1 MDPSSLLGT
10 DVLLFLAI
18 GLLGGAHC
26 IGMCGPLVTTY
37 AARMDPDAGRTDG
50 GTHGTTGG
58 TRGTAGGT
66 HETSGEA
73 TDRTSR
79 TDQTGRTGR
88 ADRDGRGG
96 HLTTYEV
103 RQHALFNL
111 GRTASYAAIGTALG
125 ALGGAVLVTTAT
137 VTGAAGTVRGV
148 VGLGVGLVV
157 MAVGVRYV
165 LGGTTG
171 GVHLPGLQR
180 VTGWLTGHVD
190 RLANGPGI
198 VALGAVHGLLPC
210 PILYPAYL
218 YAFASGSALSGGIA
232 LAALGVGTMPAVFL
246 YGTLIGSV
254 DAVHRRRVHRL
265 LGVAFLALG
274 YVLFA
279 HGLMSIGIHV
289 PHPRLPFW
297 NPLDAG
303 MGGMAGHGGG

>member
-1 MDPSSLLGT
+1 MDPSTLLGT

-37 AARMDPDAGRTDG
+37 AARMDPDSGRTDG
-50 GTHGTTGG
+50 GT
-58 TRGTAGGT
+58 RGTA
-66 HETSGEA
+66 A
-73 TDRTSR
+73 TEGRAA
-79 TDQTGRTGR
+79 RTGR
-88 ADRDGRGG
+88 DARGG

-165 LGGTTG
+165 LGGATG

-254 DAVHRRRVHRL
+254 DAVHRRQVHRL

-303 MGGMAGHGGG
+303 MSGMGWMGGMAGMGGHGGA

>member
-1 MDPSSLLGT
+1 MDLTTLFGV

-37 AARMDPDAGRTDG
+37 AARMDPDTGRTDG
-50 GTHGTTGG
+50 GGH
-58 TRGTAGGT
+58 TAGST
-66 HETSGEA
+66 QQH
-73 TDRTSR
+73 
-79 TDQTGRTGR
+79 GRES
-88 ADRDGRGG
+88 

-111 GRTASYAAIGTALG
+111 GRTASYTLIGTALG

-137 VTGAAGTVRGV
+137 ITGAAGPVRGV
-148 VGLGVGLVV
+148 VGVV
-157 MAVGVRYV
+157 VGVVVVVVGARYV
-165 LGGTTG
+165 LGGATG
-171 GVHLPGLQR
+171 GVHLPGLER

-190 RLANGPGI
+190 RLANSPGI
-198 VALGAVHGLLPC
+198 VALGAIHGLLPC

-218 YAFASGSALSGGIA
+218 YAFASGSALAGGTA

-265 LGVAFLALG
+265 LGVAFVILG
-274 YVLFA
+274 YVLLA
-279 HGLMSIGIHV
+279 HGLMALGIHI
-289 PHPRLPFW
+289 PHPMLPFW
-297 NPLDAG
+297 NPLDTGMEMSG
-303 MGGMAGHGGG
+303 MGMHSVRIVGYGGG

>member
-1 MDPSSLLGT
+1 MDPSTLLGV

-50 GTHGTTGG
+50 GTHG
-58 TRGTAGGT
+58 
-66 HETSGEA
+66 SGA
-73 TDRTSR
+73 ADGRAARTDR
-79 TDQTGRTGR
+79 D
-88 ADRDGRGG
+88 ARGG

-111 GRTASYAAIGTALG
+111 GRTASYALIGTALG

-165 LGGTTG
+165 LGGATG

-279 HGLMSIGIHV
+279 HGLMAIGVHV

-303 MGGMAGHGGG
+303 MAGMSGHGGG